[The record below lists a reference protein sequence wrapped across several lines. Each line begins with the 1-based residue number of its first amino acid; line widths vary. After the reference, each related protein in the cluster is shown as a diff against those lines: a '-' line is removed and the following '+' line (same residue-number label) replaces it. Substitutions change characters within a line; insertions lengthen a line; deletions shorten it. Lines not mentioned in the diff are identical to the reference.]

1 MTDDVDMRVADR
13 PDHRLRILLDR
24 SRFVAKRVDA
34 RYPDIQHRE
43 VFLAQIDR
51 TLIIDDVQFRP
62 EQ

>member
-13 PDHRLRILLDR
+13 PDHRLCILLDR

-43 VFLAQIDR
+43 VLLAHIDR
-51 TLIIDDVQFRP
+51 TLIVDDVQFRS